1 MDRNNKVERNKKI
14 SRWLDTE
21 LELTD
26 PPRYNL
32 YNKELSNYY
41 KTDDKNLKLNDED
54 KINELLDFSDRIKN
68 EDIKYGDIYEKRYHK
83 KMILESKLV
92 QTFMIKDKFYY
103 HYLNPK
109 TPRYHAN
116 MLFNKIIDYCIL
128 NNYMDEN
135 ENPLINKMMRNK
147 FYEFCF
153 DNSKKC

>member
-1 MDRNNKVERNKKI
+1 MKSNNMEKNKKM

-21 LELTD
+21 LGITD

-41 KTDDKNLKLNDED
+41 KKGDKNLKLNDKN
-54 KINELLDFSDRIKN
+54 KINELLEFSDIIKKS
-68 EDIKYGDIYEKRYHK
+68 DIKYEDIYEKRYHK
-83 KMILESKLV
+83 KLILESKLV
-92 QTFMIKDKFYY
+92 QTFMNNEEFYH

-116 MLFNKIIDYCIL
+116 MLFNQIIDYCIL
-128 NNYMDEN
+128 NNYVDDDK
-135 ENPLINKMMRNK
+135 NPLINKMMRNN